1 MSHLFEQLWAFQHHR
16 YAWITVILPA
26 ILSLAA
32 LVSYRRTAL
41 RPDAINAVLSS
52 IVMSFATCWWTPAGL
67 QILPYMAVAMIFV
80 RVRDEAPAKSIATA
94 VRYTVVAAAWTWVV
108 TLSVDVVGCMLHEQ
122 CRLADTGAA
131 GWSDGLVLGP
141 ILAATVVWG
150 LYAMELISEWRR
162 SRRSTFALA

>member
-1 MSHLFEQLWAFQHHR
+1 MDHGVHPSDRELRL
-16 YAWITVILPA
+16 
-26 ILSLAA
+26 
-32 LVSYRRTAL
+32 TAL
-41 RPDAINAVLSS
+41 RPDALDAVLTS
-52 IVMSFATCWWTPAGL
+52 IVLSFATCWWTPAGL
-67 QILPYMAVAMIFV
+67 QILPFMAVAMICV

-108 TLSVDVVGCMLHEQ
+108 TLSVDVGGCMLHEQ

-150 LYAMELISEWRR
+150 LYAMELISEWR